1 MENLTKQVTLNDLI
15 FSEKMIV
22 PAGIMQ
28 EPTRI
33 EVGECR
39 NQQDYKI
46 DKGERTDSKFMC
58 VKPFHEFAAGKK
70 VTIQMKVKS
79 SGADVYHSSD
89 SETWE
94 KVDNVEYDDGVVRF
108 KYGRGKMISIFTY

>member
-1 MENLTKQVTLNDLI
+1 MSI
-15 FSEKMIV
+15 

-46 DKGERTDSKFMC
+46 DEGERTDSKFIC
-58 VKPFHEFAAGKK
+58 VKPYHEFAAGKK

-79 SGADVYHSSD
+79 SGADVYHSTD
-89 SETWE
+89 SKTWE
-94 KVDNVEYDDGVVRF
+94 KVEDVEYDDGVVRF
-108 KYGRGKMISIFTY
+108 QYQKGKTEPLTSKIFTIGVY